1 MDVANPESVLKLKEW
16 LIKENIKLD
25 VLVNNAGVAK
35 NLKDIIDINVLG
47 TINISEQLLP
57 TLTPDGKVII
67 LYY

>member
-1 MDVANPESVLKLKEW
+1 LDVANPESVLKLKEW

-57 TLTPDGKVII
+57 TLTPDGKVFI

>member
-1 MDVANPESVLKLKEW
+1 LDVANPESVLKLKEW